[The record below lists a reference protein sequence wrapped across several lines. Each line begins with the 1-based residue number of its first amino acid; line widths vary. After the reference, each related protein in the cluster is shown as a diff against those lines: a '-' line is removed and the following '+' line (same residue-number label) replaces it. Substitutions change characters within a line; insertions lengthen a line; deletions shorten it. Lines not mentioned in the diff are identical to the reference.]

1 LSGLARL
8 EAFVEHATAALQGDE
23 RVVAAWLGG
32 SLAAGTADAYSD
44 VDLRVAVADDAF
56 DAFVADW
63 PDVAE
68 RLAPTVMRRRIGPP
82 ESPIV
87 IAITPEWLR
96 FDVAVARAAA
106 PARVGAEILDAA
118 PRLRV
123 IGELEGDRF
132 AARIDVEAAEARGV
146 RVVDTTNG
154 SSYGV
159 AEWALGMTLN
169 ATRNAGELF
178 RAMAAGE
185 WRPPTATPAFERFE
199 LSGKRV
205 GLIGLGIIGRRFV
218 QLLQPFGCQISA
230 HDPYVPKEVA
240 DVLGVR
246 LTDLDHVMADSDVIV
261 CLAPL
266 TPKTRRMVGA
276 RELDLIRPGSAL
288 VNVSRGPIFDPD
300 ATIARLRRG
309 DVAAAFD
316 VWDPEPIPADSLI
329 RQLPNVVLTPHV
341 SSQTRDGRGRFF
353 KLMVDELDR
362 YFHGHETL
370 YDLTSRT
377 LANRFG
383 REPL

>member
-1 LSGLARL
+1 MLQPPDLERLSGFADFDWL
-8 EAFVEHATAALQGDE
+8 ECDVPFDRTVWTTVPDDPAATAL
-23 RVVAAWLGG
+23 VA
-32 SLAAGTADAYSD
+32 S
-44 VDLRVAVADDAF
+44 
-56 DAFVADW
+56 
-63 PDVAE
+63 
-68 RLAPTVMRRRIGPP
+68 
-82 ESPIV
+82 
-87 IAITPEWLR
+87 
-96 FDVAVARAAA
+96 
-106 PARVGAEILDAA
+106 RVGEVDGMAVCHGSPRVGEEILASA
-118 PRLRV
+118 PRLR
-123 IGELEGDRF
+123 ILGELEGDRF
-132 AARIDVEAAEARGV
+132 AARVDVEAAQARGV

-185 WRPPTATPAFERFE
+185 WRPPGASTFERFE

-218 QLLQPFGCQISA
+218 QLLQPFGCEVSA

-266 TPKTRRMVGA
+266 TPKTRRMVGE
-276 RELDLIRPGSAL
+276 RELALVRPGAAI

-300 ATIARLRRG
+300 ATIARLARG
-309 DVAAAFD
+309 DVAGAFD
-316 VWDPEPIPADSLI
+316 VWDPEPIPADSPI
-329 RQLPNVVLTPHV
+329 RRLPNVVLTPHV
-341 SSQTRDGRGRFF
+341 ASQTRDGRGRFF

-362 YFHGHETL
+362 FFHGHETL
-370 YDLTSRT
+370 YDLTPRT
-377 LANRFG
+377 LANRRG
-383 REPL
+383 QQPV

>member
-1 LSGLARL
+1 M
-8 EAFVEHATAALQGDE
+8 LQPP
-23 RVVAAWLGG
+23 
-32 SLAAGTADAYSD
+32 
-44 VDLRVAVADDAF
+44 DL
-56 DAFVADW
+56 
-63 PDVAE
+63 E
-68 RLAPTVMRRRIGPP
+68 RLAGFADLDWLECDVPFDRTVWTTVPDDPAATTLVASRVGDVDGLIVCHG
-82 ESPIV
+82 SP
-87 IAITPEWLR
+87 
-96 FDVAVARAAA
+96 
-106 PARVGAEILDAA
+106 RVGAEILAAA
-118 PRLRV
+118 PRLR
-123 IGELEGDRF
+123 ILGELEGDRF
-132 AARIDVEAAEARGV
+132 AARIDVEAAQARGV

-185 WRPPTATPAFERFE
+185 WRPPGASAFERFE

-246 LTDLDHVMADSDVIV
+246 LTDLDHIMADSDVIV

-266 TPKTRRMVGA
+266 TPKTRRMVGE
-276 RELDLIRPGSAL
+276 RELALVRAGAAL

-300 ATIARLRRG
+300 ATIARLARG
-309 DVAAAFD
+309 DVAGAFD
-316 VWDPEPIPADSLI
+316 VWDPEPIPADSPI
-329 RQLPNVVLTPHV
+329 RRLPNVVLTPHV
-341 SSQTRDGRGRFF
+341 ASQTRDGRGRFF

-362 YFHGHETL
+362 FFHGHETL
-370 YDLTSRT
+370 YDLTPRT
-377 LANRFG
+377 LANRRG
-383 REPL
+383 QQPV